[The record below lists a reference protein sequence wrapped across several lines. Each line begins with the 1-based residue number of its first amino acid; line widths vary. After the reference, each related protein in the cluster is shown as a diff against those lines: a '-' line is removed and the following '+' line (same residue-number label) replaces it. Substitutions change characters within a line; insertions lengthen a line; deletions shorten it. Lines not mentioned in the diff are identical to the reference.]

1 MTMRRTTLAVILAVR
16 RCAARRSGRRRRRST
31 STRAT
36 SLTNVFPAIDK
47 GPTYS
52 FGGSNTLQLQI
63 ERGAPADVFASASP
77 TEAQA
82 LFREGLCT
90 RPVTFAINRLVA
102 ADPERQPGQRDARS
116 TRCAP
121 AGASCRSG
129 PPGVPIG
136 AYTRQLLKRMRLS
149 SILSS
154 NTVSQQTNVGQVASQ
169 VALGAAD
176 AGFVYYTD
184 GLAAKDRTKML
195 SLPKWAQPPV
205 RYQICAVRARR
216 APTRAAPR
224 PSSSR
229 SRARPGAAALKALRL
244 RAAAAQVG
252 AARGVHRAAGALHGD
267 HARVPRDPDRR
278 ALHRGAAPRR
288 PGAAGRAGGAGRARG
303 HPRARTSS
311 PTR

>member
-1 MTMRRTTLAVILAVR
+1 MRRTTLAVLVASAVALLAP
-16 RCAARRSGRRRRRST
+16 AAAQALSVYG
-31 STRAT
+31 AT

-47 GPTYS
+47 SPTYS

-90 RPVTFAINRLVA
+90 RPVTFAINRLVVLIPNA
-102 ADPERQPGQRDARS
+102 NPGNVRS
-116 TRCAP
+116 VY
-121 AGASCRSG
+121 SLRSG
-129 PPGVPIG
+129 GRRVSIGTAGVPIG

-154 NTVSQQTNVGQVASQ
+154 NTVSQQTNVGQVVSQ

-205 RYQICAVRARR
+205 RYQICAVKRAG
-216 APTRAAPR
+216 ADT
-224 PSSSR
+224 S
-229 SRARPGAAALKALRL
+229 GAAAFIKKVVGPSG
-244 RAAAAQVG
+244 RAALKG
-252 AARGVHRAAGALHGD
+252 YGFGLP
-267 HARVPRDPDRR
+267 PRK
-278 ALHRGAAPRR
+278 
-288 PGAAGRAGGAGRARG
+288 
-303 HPRARTSS
+303 
-311 PTR
+311 

>member
-1 MTMRRTTLAVILAVR
+1 MRRTTLAVLVASAVALLAP
-16 RCAARRSGRRRRRST
+16 AAAQALSVYG
-31 STRAT
+31 AT

-47 GPTYS
+47 SPTYS

-90 RPVTFAINRLVA
+90 RPVTFAINRLVVLFPNA
-102 ADPERQPGQRDARS
+102 HPGNVRS
-116 TRCAP
+116 VY
-121 AGASCRSG
+121 SLRSG
-129 PPGVPIG
+129 GRRVSIGTAGVPIG

-154 NTVSQQTNVGQVASQ
+154 NTVSQQTNVGQVVSQ

-205 RYQICAVRARR
+205 RYQICTVR
-216 APTRAAPR
+216 
-224 PSSSR
+224 R
-229 SRARPGAAALKALRL
+229 SGADTAGAAAFIKQVTGKAGRGALKAYGFGLP
-244 RAAAAQVG
+244 
-252 AARGVHRAAGALHGD
+252 
-267 HARVPRDPDRR
+267 PRQ
-278 ALHRGAAPRR
+278 
-288 PGAAGRAGGAGRARG
+288 
-303 HPRARTSS
+303 
-311 PTR
+311 